1 MTVTLKDVAREA
13 GVSVSAASICLRHG
27 EGFSPATIQRVRAA
41 ADTLG
46 YGVPAGPRPRA
57 TERTGIAA
65 IVLNDDPRRAMQC
78 GHTVEI
84 IRALSHELTHMGM
97 GVALL
102 PSRQDTEGTCPYRW
116 VAADIAYF
124 LAVGELSHE
133 TTALLRSRGI
143 PTVHLQSVVGGPVAA
158 VRTDDVAPMRALAAH
173 ILSLGH
179 ERIAVVTQRSGA
191 IASAGLS
198 DRLDWRDTC
207 IIHTRER
214 LRGLEEAGV
223 TPMAVYEARTSAVDA
238 GREAG
243 ATLFTM
249 HPRPTAVI
257 CLTDMLAAGVMV
269 AAREAGLSVPGDVSI
284 TGWDGLDLPSLSP
297 HRLTTV
303 LQSGAQKGMLLAAF
317 GREVLAGGHPRPFHV
332 PQHVSIGSTTGRA
345 P

>member
-1 MTVTLKDVAREA
+1 MSVRLKDVAKEA

-27 EGFSPATIQRVRAA
+27 EGFSQQTIQRVRSA
-41 ADTLG
+41 ADALG
-46 YGVPAGPRPRA
+46 YGAPAGPRPR
-57 TERTGIAA
+57 TSQRVGLAA
-65 IVLNDDPRRAMQC
+65 IVLNDDPQFAMQC

-84 IRALSHELTHMGM
+84 VKALSRELTQMGM
-97 GVALL
+97 GVAKL
-102 PSRQDTEGTCPYRW
+102 PSRQDTEGTCPYRC
-116 VAADIAYF
+116 VDADIAFF

-158 VRTDDVAPMRALAAH
+158 VRTDDVAPMRELAAH
-173 ILSLGH
+173 VMSLGH

-191 IASAGLS
+191 IASVGLS
-198 DRLDWRDTC
+198 DRLDWRDTT
-207 IIHTRER
+207 IIHTRDR

-223 TPMAVYEARTSAVDA
+223 TPVAVYEARTSAVAA

-269 AAREAGLSVPGDVSI
+269 AAREAGLSVPEDVSI
-284 TGWDGLDLPSLSP
+284 TGWDGLDLPSLAP

-332 PQHVSIGSTTGRA
+332 PQHVSIGSTTGGA

>member
-1 MTVTLKDVAREA
+1 MTVKLADVAREA

-27 EGFSPATIQRVRAA
+27 EGFSPSTIQRVRTA

-46 YGVPAGPRPRA
+46 YGVPAGPRPR
-57 TERTGIAA
+57 TGQRTGLAA
-65 IVLNDDPRRAMQC
+65 IVLNDDPHFALQC

-84 IRALSHELTHMGM
+84 VRALSRELTQMGM

-102 PSRQDTEGTCPYRW
+102 PSRQDTEGTCPYRS
-116 VAADIAYF
+116 VAADIAYY
-124 LAVGELSHE
+124 LAVSELSHE
-133 TTALLRSRGI
+133 TTAILRSRGI

-158 VRTDDVAPMRALAAH
+158 VRTDDVTPMRELATH
-173 ILSLGH
+173 VLSLGH
-179 ERIAVVTQRSGA
+179 ERVAVVTQRSGA
-191 IASAGLS
+191 VASVGLS
-198 DRLDWRDTC
+198 DTLDWTQTR
-207 IIHTRER
+207 ILHTRER
-214 LRGLEEAGV
+214 LQGLDEAGV
-223 TPMAVYEARTSAVDA
+223 TPMAVYEARISAVEA

-249 HPRPTAVI
+249 QPRPTAVM

-284 TGWDGLDLPSLSP
+284 TGWDGLDLPSLAP

-317 GREVLAGGHPRPFHV
+317 GREVLAGGHPRPFRV